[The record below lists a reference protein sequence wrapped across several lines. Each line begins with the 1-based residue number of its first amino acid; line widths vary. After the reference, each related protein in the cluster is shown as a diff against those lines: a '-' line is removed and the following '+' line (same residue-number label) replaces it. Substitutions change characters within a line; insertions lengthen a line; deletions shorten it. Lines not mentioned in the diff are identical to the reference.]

1 MSYQKINTDDLNLF
15 SKIVGKN
22 NIFYS
27 EEVLIEYSHDET
39 EDLSFIPE
47 VVVKPNNTEQVS
59 EIMKYCNKNNIP
71 VTPCGA
77 RTGLSGGSLPVKSG
91 VVLSSE
97 KLNSILEIDERNLQA
112 TVEPGVINEVFQM
125 L

>member
-47 VVVKPNNTEQVS
+47 VVIKPNNTQR
-59 EIMKYCNKNNIP
+59 
-71 VTPCGA
+71 A
-77 RTGLSGGSLPVKSG
+77 
-91 VVLSSE
+91 
-97 KLNSILEIDERNLQA
+97 D
-112 TVEPGVINEVFQM
+112 F
-125 L
+125 